1 MAFSLKSLCIRKEY
15 VTLHQE
21 SPSVEHKN
29 AVLLLFCYPSLVTMG
44 FLFSFFVL

>member
-1 MAFSLKSLCIRKEY
+1 MAFSLESLCIRKEY

-29 AVLLLFCYPSLVTMG
+29 TFCYYFVTHH
-44 FLFSFFVL
+44 

>member
-1 MAFSLKSLCIRKEY
+1 MESLCIRKEY

-29 AVLLLFCYPSLVTMG
+29 AILLLFCYPSLVVMG
-44 FLFSFFVL
+44 FLLSLFVL